1 LNITTFTTNK
11 AYIAKSVTIPST
23 SNIVVGN
30 NSALF
35 INAEE
40 VSINGELEV
49 QSGSVLNI
57 ETVTSCD

>member
-1 LNITTFTTNK
+1 MKKIVFTL
-11 AYIAKSVTIPST
+11 SIPSS
-23 SNIVVGN
+23 SNIVVGS

-40 VSINGELEV
+40 VTINGQLEV